1 MFFWL
6 SLLFALGFS
15 LIHYSSKYLDF
26 IKDKPQSRFLSFAG
40 GIAVSYVFI
49 HLLPEL
55 NHYQHQLEE
64 TLQEGAFRFVEHHI
78 YVIAMLGL
86 AAFYGLERTVKTSK
100 KKQFHSNQSSA
111 GVFWVHISSFFI
123 YNAVI
128 GYLLI
133 REEYSGPWE
142 MFFYFIALSIHFITN
157 DRALRRDHQQIYD
170 QYGRILLSFATLLGW
185 VIGALVEV
193 HEFYISILVAFL
205 AGGIVLNVLK
215 EELPEEKESSFTAFS
230 LGLVFYSVLLLII

>member
-6 SLLFALGFS
+6 SLLFAIGFS

-26 IKDKPQSRFLSFAG
+26 IRDKPQSRVLSFAG

-64 TLQEGAFRFVEHHI
+64 TLQEDSLRFVENHI
-78 YVIAMLGL
+78 YLIAMIGL
-86 AAFYGLERTVKTSK
+86 AAFYGLERIVKTSK
-100 KKQFHSNQSSA
+100 RMATDTGESSS
-111 GVFWVHISSFFI
+111 GVFWIHISSFFI

-133 REEYSGPWE
+133 REEYQGAWE

-157 DRALRRDHQQIYD
+157 DRALRSDHQHVYD
-170 QYGRILLSFATLLGW
+170 RYGRLLLSFATLLGW
-185 VIGALVEV
+185 GIGALFEV
-193 HEFYISILVAFL
+193 HEFIISILVAFL

-215 EELPEEKESSFTAFS
+215 EELPEEKESSFAAFS
-230 LGLVFYSVLLLII
+230 LGLFSYSVLLLVI